1 MSDVILLNKLSRF
14 NDDDFDL
21 YRYFKDATSKSFE
34 DETEELD
41 TLRSDL
47 ILLSEKQ
54 YDFAGWLTKSAKALE
69 CKRNECMG
77 LCEDVCKLLGNRIQE
92 LCNHVRIPIIASP
105 TKMSANSALEVKCPY
120 SSEYLVAYGSC
131 TENAKSVNVDGK
143 VCKVIEAKLEVSPY
157 YTIKISLLDL

>member
-47 ILLSEKQ
+47 ILISEKQ

-69 CKRNECMG
+69 CKRNECIG

>member
-21 YRYFKDATSKSFE
+21 YRYFKDATSKSFA

-54 YDFAGWLTKSAKALE
+54 YDFAGWLTKSAKALG

-92 LCNHVRIPIIASP
+92 LCDHVRIPIIASP

-131 TENAKSVNVDGK
+131 IENAESVKVDGK
-143 VCKVIEAKLEVSPY
+143 VCKVIETKLEVSPY
-157 YTIKISLLDL
+157 YTIKISSLDL